1 MAYLD
6 NMLTPDEQ
14 ILFRGSIHPIF
25 IFNYAVLSLVIFAM
39 AVFVSPILFLFLP
52 ISVLMLHPYW
62 TTDVMITNKRLMYKQ
77 GLLARNT
84 QEIYLNK
91 IESMSIIQGIFGRIF
106 DYGTVRIHGVGIGE
120 MDLPQNLEDPM
131 AFKKALD
138 QTRI

>member
-6 NMLTPDEQ
+6 TMLTPDEQ

-25 IFNYAVLSLVIFAM
+25 IFNYAAISVGIFAA
-39 AVFVSPILFLFLP
+39 AVFVNYALFLFFP
-52 ISVLMLHPYW
+52 ISVLMMHPYW

-77 GLLARNT
+77 GLVARNT

-106 DYGTVRIHGVGIGE
+106 DYGTVRVHGVGIGE

-138 QTRI
+138 QTRV

>member
-6 NMLTPDEQ
+6 NILTQEEQ

-25 IFNYAVLSLVIFAM
+25 IFNYAALSLGILLLGLFIN
-39 AVFVSPILFLFLP
+39 PILLAFLP
-52 ISVLMLHPYW
+52 ISLLMLHPYW

-91 IESMSIIQGIFGRIF
+91 IESMSIIQGIGGRML
-106 DYGTVRIHGVGIGE
+106 DYGTLRIHGVGIGE
-120 MDLPQNLEDPM
+120 MDLPQNLENPM

-138 QTRI
+138 QTRV